1 MVIDYSNL
9 SSQSMSSRGKVAQPS
24 NSAVSNKSSG
34 ESAAAPSSTGAGD
47 TVKLSST
54 AQALIRSEASVD
66 TTPDVDTER
75 VAKLKADIES
85 GSYQF
90 DSRRVA
96 EGMLRYESLMS

>member
-24 NSAVSNKSSG
+24 NSAVSSKSSG
-34 ESAAAPSSTGAGD
+34 ESAPAPSSTGAGD

-54 AQALIRSEASVD
+54 AQALIRSESLD
-66 TTPDVDTER
+66 STPDVDSER

-85 GSYQF
+85 GSYQV

-96 EGMLRYESLMS
+96 EGMLRYERLMG